1 MQGYD
6 GETLSIGDIES
17 FLNKPRHN
25 SNKIQGIWNK
35 IDDKILKPIFID
47 NFNTAREEHSQIAKE
62 IMKLFEN
69 HEKKKLKD
77 KAINSFN
84 KKNRI
89 NDPEDLNGIEM
100 KDQEDLNLNL
110 NEIENSTPSSKST

>member
-1 MQGYD
+1 M
-6 GETLSIGDIES
+6 
-17 FLNKPRHN
+17 
-25 SNKIQGIWNK
+25 
-35 IDDKILKPIFID
+35 
-47 NFNTAREEHSQIAKE
+47 
-62 IMKLFEN
+62 
-69 HEKKKLKD
+69 KD